1 MHATAVKSFP
11 RWAKILFALI
21 VLILLVSLIAP
32 YFLDADRYRS
42 AIVAS
47 IQQQTGRS
55 VTIGKI
61 RVRLLPRIGFVIENF
76 TLGNPPGFA
85 EGNLLTVDSIRG
97 GLAWGPLFSGA
108 LQVHSV
114 ELVHTKLVLL
124 EDDRGQTN
132 YDFSAKKPQ
141 APVAPAG
148 KPAAASSSSGFR
160 LADID
165 SIRLTDVDVTLARV
179 TGRKRTVVPLIHASN
194 LSADLGD
201 VALDTA
207 RLKQWTADA
216 DLAGVR
222 GELSGIRGQV
232 EFRSGEFK
240 LRGGT
245 IESKFDGDLGKRA
258 RVKGSIRVAD
268 IEKGVAEFDL
278 STALLDLDQVAAAT
292 VSTPSAPPP
301 AGKSALVA
309 RGRLAAE
316 RVRYAPYEATG
327 ARAEMRIFTDRVEI
341 WPVTLALY
349 GGSLGVSARVDKR
362 QSPERFSANIEA
374 RSVDVGKMMASSPG
388 TRGKITGTAELT
400 LQAFGSLGPSVLNS
414 LTGSGNFAVRDG
426 RLPGFNLGGAAQ
438 ALARVQQV
446 LTFGQGGIPS
456 GETTFSA
463 ITGDLTLGGGRVS
476 SNRIHMDASVGTVD
490 MRGSFG
496 FDQTLSYDGQ
506 AVLIRSS
513 SGGVNN
519 PVDAITGVLGG
530 VMKQTVGRITVPFA
544 VRGTFA
550 DPKIQPGRGIPSFST
565 APSPGQQ
572 QPAQDQPPKKKSILD
587 LFKKP

>member
-1 MHATAVKSFP
+1 MQATAVKSFP
-11 RWAKILFALI
+11 RWAKIVFALAA
-21 VLILLVSLIAP
+21 LILLVGLIAP
-32 YFLDADRYRS
+32 YFLDADRYRPD
-42 AIVAS
+42 IVAS

-61 RVRLLPRIGFVIENF
+61 RARLLPRIGFVIENF

-97 GLAWGPLFSGA
+97 GLAWGPLLSGT
-108 LQVHSV
+108 LQLHSV
-114 ELVHTKLVLL
+114 ELAHPKLVLL

-132 YDFSAKKPQ
+132 YDFSAKK
-141 APVAPAG
+141 
-148 KPAAASSSSGFR
+148 KPAAASSSFGFR
-160 LADID
+160 LADIA

-179 TGRKRTVVPLIHASN
+179 TGRKRNVVTLIHASN
-194 LSADLGD
+194 LNADLGD

-245 IESKFDGDLGKRA
+245 IESKFAGDFGKLA

-292 VSTPSAPPP
+292 ESTPSVPPP

-316 RVRYAPYEATG
+316 RVRTAPYEATG

-388 TRGKITGTAELT
+388 TRGKINGTAELT
-400 LQAFGSLGPSVLNS
+400 LQAFGSLGSSVLNS

-438 ALARVQQV
+438 ALAKVQQV

-476 SNRIHMDASVGTVD
+476 SNRIHVDASVGTVD

-519 PVDAITGVLGG
+519 PVDAITSVLGG

-550 DPKIQPGRGIPSFST
+550 DPKIQPGRGIPTIST

-572 QPAQDQPPKKKSILD
+572 QPAQEQPPKKKSILD
-587 LFKKP
+587 FFKKP